1 MLKLD
6 VRMARQSFFD
16 RKVVRD
22 AVDRGRQRALV
33 KSAALVYTVA
43 RRSMRYR
50 KWRPGAKGAPP
61 GRPPFARTGRGAR
74 LDALVRKG
82 MAFVYDRAAKS
93 AVVGPLRL
101 AGGGTGAPSNLEFG
115 GTARARD
122 ARTARRVGGSGEIRV
137 SSGTGRDS
145 KGRYTSAGGRSTK
158 VVRTST
164 GKRVRVTYAKLKT
177 AEQAARATRLNDE
190 LYRPA
195 SASVRVAA
203 RPFMAP
209 ALRQAAPSMPSHW
222 KNTVRAA

>member
-1 MLKLD
+1 MK
-6 VRMARQSFFD
+6 MARQSFFD
-16 RKVVRD
+16 RKVVKD
-22 AVDRGRQRALV
+22 AVDRARQNALAR
-33 KSAALVYTVA
+33 SAALIRVVA
-43 RRSMRYR
+43 QRSMRYR
-50 KWRPGAKGAPP
+50 KWKPDGKGSPP
-61 GRPPFARTGRGAR
+61 GNPPFARTGRGNKS
-74 LDALVRKG
+74 ALIRKG
-82 MAFVYDRAAKS
+82 TWFYYDSTTRS
-93 AVVGPLRL
+93 AVVGPVRL
-101 AGGGTGAPSNLEFG
+101 PGGGTGAPATMEFG

-137 SSGTGRDS
+137 SSGSGRDS
-145 KGRYTSAGGRSTK
+145 KGRYASAGGRSTK
-158 VVRTST
+158 VVRTSS

-209 ALRQAAPSMPSHW
+209 ALRQAAPSMPNHW